1 MEWLTQ
7 SLPDVR
13 DSEKPRMG
21 SNDLAPCLRSALLS
35 TRLPPR
41 FIYFFFASGALTHT
55 YEHSPRLDAPRKMK
69 KKARSTSLAR
79 MDYFV
84 AAAQQMSSNFAMS
97 ERKIGARRQS
107 QTHIS
112 LSLTRSSLP
121 PRCIIICIEFCLSR
135 CSRAPEILRADAW
148 AIFVG
153 IFLLL

>member
-69 KKARSTSLAR
+69 KKPAPLASLGW
-79 MDYFV
+79 
-84 AAAQQMSSNFAMS
+84 
-97 ERKIGARRQS
+97 I
-107 QTHIS
+107 IS
-112 LSLTRSSLP
+112 LLQRSK
-121 PRCIIICIEFCLSR
+121 
-135 CSRAPEILRADAW
+135 
-148 AIFVG
+148 
-153 IFLLL
+153 